1 MCYSMAEIEE
11 QELREAKRACNFIWA
26 AAENYELE
34 PLFLAFASNGTADM
48 YLNLIIGLTY
58 KWYDQ
63 EKIDDF
69 LISWEEKT
77 GNCMKVFFGSD
88 LRMHCTK
95 KERKIRS
102 VMEELRRE
110 YALDN
115 LNRYRNYKEYARIEQ
130 IRNAHCREI
139 LGQPSEL
146 TTEEEELLHAF
157 YYTEEMTTDEI
168 LEQTRENLW
177 KYFSYRPSKAAKKG
191 VYFLQKVAGAFH
203 SVGKVSATYVRAKHY
218 EDKDV
223 GSEEKTGVIERS
235 KHYLVQFSLK
245 NDPGRQEYM

>member
-69 LISWEEKT
+69 FNQLGGKERELYEGLLWIGLE
-77 GNCMKVFFGSD
+77 NA
-88 LRMHCTK
+88 LYQ

-146 TTEEEELLHAF
+146 ITEEEELLHAF
-157 YYTEEMTTDEI
+157 SYTEEMTTD
-168 LEQTRENLW
+168 
-177 KYFSYRPSKAAKKG
+177 
-191 VYFLQKVAGAFH
+191 
-203 SVGKVSATYVRAKHY
+203 
-218 EDKDV
+218 
-223 GSEEKTGVIERS
+223 
-235 KHYLVQFSLK
+235 
-245 NDPGRQEYM
+245 

>member
-34 PLFLAFASNGTADM
+34 PLFLAFASDGTADM

-69 LISWEEKT
+69 FNQLGGKDRELYEGLLWIGLE
-77 GNCMKVFFGSD
+77 NA
-88 LRMHCTK
+88 LYQ

-110 YALDN
+110 YALEN
-115 LNRYRNYKEYARIEQ
+115 LNRYRNYKESARIEQ
-130 IRNAHCREI
+130 IRNAHCRESVEI
-139 LGQPSEL
+139 FFLSSVKSCEKKRCLLSSESCRSIP
-146 TTEEEELLHAF
+146 F
-157 YYTEEMTTDEI
+157 C
-168 LEQTRENLW
+168 W
-177 KYFSYRPSKAAKKG
+177 K
-191 VYFLQKVAGAFH
+191 
-203 SVGKVSATYVRAKHY
+203 
-218 EDKDV
+218 
-223 GSEEKTGVIERS
+223 SECHICTGEV
-235 KHYLVQFSLK
+235 L
-245 NDPGRQEYM
+245 

>member
-69 LISWEEKT
+69 FNQLGGKDRELYEGLLWIGLE
-77 GNCMKVFFGSD
+77 NA
-88 LRMHCTK
+88 LYQ

-139 LGQPSEL
+139 LEQPSEL

-157 YYTEEMTTDEI
+157 SYTEEMTTDEI

-177 KYFSYRPSKAAKKG
+177 KYFSYRPSKATKKKG

-203 SVGKVSATYVRAKHY
+203 SVRKVSATYVRAKHY

-223 GSEEKTGVIERS
+223 GSEE
-235 KHYLVQFSLK
+235 
-245 NDPGRQEYM
+245 

>member
-69 LISWEEKT
+69 FNQLGGKDRELYEGLLWIGLE
-77 GNCMKVFFGSD
+77 NA
-88 LRMHCTK
+88 LYQ

-139 LGQPSEL
+139 LGQSSGL
-146 TTEEEELLHAF
+146 KEEDEQILQYILHPG
-157 YYTEEMTTDEI
+157 I
-168 LEQTRENLW
+168 L
-177 KYFSYRPSKAAKKG
+177 
-191 VYFLQKVAGAFH
+191 
-203 SVGKVSATYVRAKHY
+203 
-218 EDKDV
+218 
-223 GSEEKTGVIERS
+223 
-235 KHYLVQFSLK
+235 
-245 NDPGRQEYM
+245 

>member
-69 LISWEEKT
+69 FNQLGGKT

-95 KERKIRS
+95 K
-102 VMEELRRE
+102 
-110 YALDN
+110 
-115 LNRYRNYKEYARIEQ
+115 KE
-130 IRNAHCREI
+130 
-139 LGQPSEL
+139 
-146 TTEEEELLHAF
+146 
-157 YYTEEMTTDEI
+157 
-168 LEQTRENLW
+168 
-177 KYFSYRPSKAAKKG
+177 K
-191 VYFLQKVAGAFH
+191 
-203 SVGKVSATYVRAKHY
+203 
-218 EDKDV
+218 
-223 GSEEKTGVIERS
+223 
-235 KHYLVQFSLK
+235 
-245 NDPGRQEYM
+245 

>member
-1 MCYSMAEIEE
+1 
-11 QELREAKRACNFIWA
+11 
-26 AAENYELE
+26 
-34 PLFLAFASNGTADM
+34 M
-48 YLNLIIGLTY
+48 Y
-58 KWYDQ
+58 Q
-63 EKIDDF
+63 
-69 LISWEEKT
+69 
-77 GNCMKVFFGSD
+77 
-88 LRMHCTK
+88 

-157 YYTEEMTTDEI
+157 SYTEEMTTDEI

-177 KYFSYRPSKAAKKG
+177 KYFSYCPSKAAKK
-191 VYFLQKVAGAFH
+191 KVFIFFRKLPEH
-203 SVGKVSATYVRAKHY
+203 SILL
-218 EDKDV
+218 
-223 GSEEKTGVIERS
+223 EK
-235 KHYLVQFSLK
+235 
-245 NDPGRQEYM
+245 

>member
-11 QELREAKRACNFIWA
+11 QELRETKRACNFIWA

-95 KERKIRS
+95 K
-102 VMEELRRE
+102 
-110 YALDN
+110 
-115 LNRYRNYKEYARIEQ
+115 KE
-130 IRNAHCREI
+130 
-139 LGQPSEL
+139 
-146 TTEEEELLHAF
+146 
-157 YYTEEMTTDEI
+157 
-168 LEQTRENLW
+168 
-177 KYFSYRPSKAAKKG
+177 K
-191 VYFLQKVAGAFH
+191 
-203 SVGKVSATYVRAKHY
+203 
-218 EDKDV
+218 
-223 GSEEKTGVIERS
+223 
-235 KHYLVQFSLK
+235 
-245 NDPGRQEYM
+245 